1 MADLDADG
9 HSPGLFGGMGSM
21 DAGGLDAFDLGDG
34 SLGVGD
40 NSLMEGLMDD
50 TFGSPDSAAAGGTG
64 ALKGETP
71 ASAGS
76 SSSGTSSAV
85 SPTAVTASSHQHQQQ
100 QQQPQPQPDVFN
112 QAAAPQWS
120 FQSTPPYDSPVAGQN
135 PFGALPQQTWDLPL
149 NLNLPPQQQP
159 SFYNQGNPNFV
170 TAAGNVPQSSAF
182 APDIHSLQAE
192 SLRNIQNTL
201 TPAQR
206 ERLRSIAMPPH
217 LQYHSPNSAG
227 ASPDSDKALSS
238 PDAELSKSNARKR
251 KSSAEDDDDDDDDDL
266 DHPIKKTAHN
276 MIEKRYRTNLND
288 KIAAL
293 RDSVPSLRIMS
304 KSARGE
310 DTTED
315 REELHGLTPAHK
327 LNKATVGL
335 HAVVYERIRRPQSN
349 PTSRSSARPPSTSGI
364 WRNETTAC
372 WTRTATCRRGFPPSR
387 SCSWLAP

>member
-1 MADLDADG
+1 MADLDANV

-34 SLGVGD
+34 SLGMGD
-40 NSLMEGLMDD
+40 NSLVEGLMDD
-50 TFGSPDSAAAGGTG
+50 TFGSPDSAVAGGTG
-64 ALKGETP
+64 SLVKGETP
-71 ASAGS
+71 GSAGS
-76 SSSGTSSAV
+76 GSSGNSSMV
-85 SPTAVTASSHQHQQQ
+85 SPTAVTAPSQQQ
-100 QQQPQPQPDVFN
+100 QQQQQQSQPTVFN

-120 FQSTPPYDSPVAGQN
+120 FQGTPPYDSPVDNQN
-135 PFGALPQQTWDLPL
+135 PFGALPQQTWELPL

-159 SFYNQGNPNFV
+159 SFYPQGNPNFV

-182 APDIHSLQAE
+182 ASDLHLIQPENS
-192 SLRNIQNTL
+192 RNIQNTL

-251 KSSAEDDDDDDDDDL
+251 KSSAEMEDDDDDDDL

-335 HAVVYERIRRPQSN
+335 RWLVNE
-349 PTSRSSARPPSTSGI
+349 SR
-364 WRNETTAC
+364 
-372 WTRTATCRRGFPPSR
+372 
-387 SCSWLAP
+387 APV

>member
-1 MADLDADG
+1 MADPDADV
-9 HSPGLFGGMGSM
+9 HSPSLFGGMGSM
-21 DAGGLDAFDLGDG
+21 DAEGLDAFDLGDG

-50 TFGSPDSAAAGGTG
+50 TFGSPDSAVASGGTG
-64 ALKGETP
+64 APVKGETP

-76 SSSGTSSAV
+76 SSGGTSSVV
-85 SPTAVTASSHQHQQQ
+85 SPSAVTASSQ
-100 QQQPQPQPDVFN
+100 QQQPQQPQPNVFN
-112 QAAAPQWS
+112 QVAAPQWS
-120 FQSTPPYDSPVAGQN
+120 FQGTPPYDSPVAGQN
-135 PFGALPQQTWDLPL
+135 PYGALPQQTWELPL

-159 SFYNQGNPNFV
+159 SFYPQGNPNFV

-182 APDIHSLQAE
+182 APDVHSILSE
-192 SLRNIQNTL
+192 NSRNIQNTL

-251 KSSAEDDDDDDDDDL
+251 KSSAEMEDDDDDDDL

-335 HAVVYERIRRPQSN
+335 RWLVNE
-349 PTSRSSARPPSTSGI
+349 SR
-364 WRNETTAC
+364 
-372 WTRTATCRRGFPPSR
+372 
-387 SCSWLAP
+387 APV